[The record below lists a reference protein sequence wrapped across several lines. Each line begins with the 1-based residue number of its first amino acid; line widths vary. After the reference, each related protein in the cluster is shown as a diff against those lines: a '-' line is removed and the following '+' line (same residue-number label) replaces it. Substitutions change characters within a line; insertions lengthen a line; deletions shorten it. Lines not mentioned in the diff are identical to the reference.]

1 MAITNFIPT
10 VWSENLYQELD
21 KKYIAVANCNRDF
34 EGEIREKGNTVRI
47 CGVGDVIVSE
57 YTKNSNM
64 NSPATLSD
72 NARELKIDQAKY
84 FNFQIDDIDRAQS
97 SPKLMEAAMKNAA
110 SALANDADR
119 YVFSLYGQAG
129 SSIKSSNVNVDNIV
143 DLIIDART
151 KLFTNN
157 VADPEDIVIEV
168 TPEIAGMIMK
178 AKVNLASDNTDLM
191 ETGCIGA
198 IGGCKIF
205 VSNNVKKLEGDN
217 GYEHKCLARTK
228 RAIAF
233 AEQLSEIDAYRP
245 ELRFADAVKGLHL
258 YGAKVVYP
266 KEMVLLDLNI
276 VEAE

>member
-34 EGEIREKGNTVRI
+34 EGEIKEKGNTVRI
-47 CGVGDVIVSE
+47 CGIGDVAVSE
-57 YTKNSNM
+57 YTKNANM
-64 NSPATLSD
+64 NAPATLSD
-72 NARELKIDQAKY
+72 TARELKIDQAKY
-84 FNFQIDDIDRAQS
+84 FNFQIDDIDRAQA
-97 SPKLMEAAMKNAA
+97 SPKLMEVAMKNAA
-110 SALANDADR
+110 SALANDADN
-119 YVFSLYGQAG
+119 YVFGLYSQAG
-129 SSIKSSNVNVDNIV
+129 STIACENTSEDTIVN
-143 DLIIDART
+143 LIIDART

-157 VADPEDIVIEV
+157 VSDPGDIVIEV
-168 TPEIAGMIMK
+168 TPEVAGMILK
-178 AKVNLASDNTDLM
+178 AKVNLSTNNTDVM
-191 ETGCIGA
+191 EAGCIGA

-205 VSNNVKKLEGDN
+205 VSNNIKKVSG
-217 GYEHKCLARTK
+217 GSGVQHKCLARTK

-266 KEMVLLDLNI
+266 NEMVLLDLT
-276 VEAE
+276 VLGA

>member
-21 KKYIAVANCNRDF
+21 KKYIGVANCNRDF
-34 EGEIREKGNTVRI
+34 EGEIHEKGNTVRI
-47 CGVGDVIVSE
+47 CGINDVIVSD

-64 NSPATLSD
+64 NSPVALSD
-72 NARELKIDQAKY
+72 TVRDLKIDQAKY

-97 SPKLMEAAMKNAA
+97 SPKLMELAMKNAA
-110 SALANDADR
+110 GALANDADR
-119 YVFSLYGQAG
+119 YVYSLFGQAG
-129 SSIKSSNVNVDNIV
+129 SSIKCEDTNVDNIIN
-143 DLIIDART
+143 LIIDART
-151 KLFTNN
+151 QLFANN
-157 VADPEDIVIEV
+157 VSDPEDIVIEV
-168 TPEIAGMIMK
+168 TPAIAGMIMK
-178 AKVNLASDNTDLM
+178 AKVNLSTDNTAVM
-191 ETGCIGA
+191 EAGCIGA

-205 VSNNVKKLEGDN
+205 VSNNVKKMEGEN

-266 KEMVLLDLNI
+266 KEMVLLDLNV
-276 VEAE
+276 VEA

>member
-21 KKYIAVANCNRDF
+21 KKYIGVANCNRDF

-47 CGVGDVIVSE
+47 CGIGDVVVSE
-57 YTKNSNM
+57 YTKNANM
-64 NSPATLSD
+64 SAPATLSD
-72 NARELKIDQAKY
+72 SARELKIDQAKY

-119 YVFSLYGQAG
+119 YIYRLHGQAG
-129 SSIKSSNVNVDNIV
+129 SSIRSANTTVENII

-151 KLFTNN
+151 QLFTNN

-168 TPEIAGMIMK
+168 TPAVAGLILK
-178 AKVNLASDNTDLM
+178 AKVNLSTDNTDVM
-191 ETGCIGA
+191 EAGCIGA

-205 VSNNVKKLEGDN
+205 VSNNVEIVETEG
-217 GYEHKCLARTK
+217 GFAHKCLARTK

-266 KEMVLLDLNI
+266 KEMVLLDLTI
-276 VEAE
+276 ADA